1 MEVKLLEE
9 LLLITCHS
17 NMTVAQMSLV
27 ALAEYDTAHLNNT
40 PKNVQH
46 VKVRYMNDSAIP
58 IYSSGDLAY
67 VLYYIIGFTGTNIEW
82 FYKTGRITTPRVV

>member
-1 MEVKLLEE
+1 
-9 LLLITCHS
+9 
-17 NMTVAQMSLV
+17 MSLV

-67 VLYYIIGFTGTNIEW
+67 VLYYIILYYIIGFTGTNIEW